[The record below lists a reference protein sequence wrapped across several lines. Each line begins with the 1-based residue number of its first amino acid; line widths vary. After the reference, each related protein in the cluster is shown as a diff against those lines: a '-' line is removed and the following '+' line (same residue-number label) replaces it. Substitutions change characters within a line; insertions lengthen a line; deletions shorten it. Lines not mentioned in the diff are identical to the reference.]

1 MACFRD
7 YASCIISEVSKT
19 LVKNCDFFIPLHLTL
34 LLGGPRWNIAMFGA
48 EKLEGCGYTT
58 VKKV

>member
-1 MACFRD
+1 MAL
-7 YASCIISEVSKT
+7 SCIISEVSKT
-19 LVKNCDFFIPLHLTL
+19 LVENCDFFIPLHLTL